1 MARWQSPGEKVIE
14 VPKPPRWPMFLLLLA
29 LIGVS
34 AAGLWILRSR
44 MRPRR
49 PPTNLSTAVGVR
61 SEITPSGD
69 SLDVI
74 VSWRLTEPATG
85 PPADS
90 VRIEV
95 GLGNAIEPRIDL
107 RPNTRTAD
115 TLRIPGPAAGQTASG
130 YSCVAALHGTRLSRE
145 TCTPWQYVR
154 PTALAPT
161 APVVVD
167 TPPRAPARKQAR
179 TPATP
184 SVVRIVIQ
192 PEGQQVD
199 PDLGG
204 RCAAWQQRNPNRQ
217 VWIEVNQEA
226 VPECMG
232 PNGRPTVAQ
241 FCAFALLADGRR
253 VKTVTATNNPYC
265 DRLYQEWIRQRTT

>member
-1 MARWQSPGEKVIE
+1 MMARWQPPNEQVVE
-14 VPKPPRWPMFLLLLA
+14 VPRPPRWPLALLLLA
-29 LIGVS
+29 LFGVGL
-34 AAGLWILRSR
+34 AGLYLLRR
-44 MRPRR
+44 QMRPRH
-49 PPTNLSTAVGVR
+49 PAADLSTAVGVR
-61 SEITPSGD
+61 SEISGSGD
-69 SLDVI
+69 SLNVV
-74 VSWRLTEPATG
+74 VSWQLAEPPSGAR
-85 PPADS
+85 ADS

-95 GLGNAIEPRIDL
+95 GLGSGIQPTIHL
-107 RPNTRTAD
+107 TPNTRTAD
-115 TLRIPGPAAGQTASG
+115 TLRIAGPTAGQTATG

-154 PTALAPT
+154 PTAQAPT
-161 APVVVD
+161 PPAVVD
-167 TPPRAPARKQAR
+167 STPPSRKQPKPVAAVP
-179 TPATP
+179 TVA
-184 SVVRIVIQ
+184 RIVIQ

-204 RCAAWQQRNPNRQ
+204 RCAAWQARNPNRQ

-241 FCAFALLADGRR
+241 FCAFALLNDGRR
-253 VKTVTATNNPYC
+253 VKTTNSANNAYC